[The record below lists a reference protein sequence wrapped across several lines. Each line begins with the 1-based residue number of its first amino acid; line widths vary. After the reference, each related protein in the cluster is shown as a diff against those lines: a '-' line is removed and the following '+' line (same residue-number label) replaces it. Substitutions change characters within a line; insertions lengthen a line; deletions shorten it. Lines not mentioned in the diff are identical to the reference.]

1 MKFVQ
6 EVPGPSQDAFNAMS
20 DHMANH
26 YTTFGTTS
34 YTIQVSAGGHA
45 EAWIPFGVTYSS
57 APVVVCCLGGEQFKG
72 FANPCQIKT
81 NEFQVRIDNVGGA
94 VGNPVVKWIAVG
106 TL

>member
-1 MKFVQ
+1 
-6 EVPGPSQDAFNAMS
+6 
-20 DHMANH
+20 MANH